1 MLKILHFS
9 TADNEG
15 GSGRSAY
22 RIHRG
27 LKNLEHDSKMLVGK
41 KVTNDS
47 DVELIAGDFFGR
59 VVDFAADK
67 ITRFFG
73 YQYLYVPSSRRVL
86 AHPWVKNA
94 QIIQL
99 FNTHG
104 GYFSHKILPQLSK
117 IAPIVW
123 RLSDMWPMTAHC
135 AYSYGCECYKAGPEN
150 CICELSSY
158 PSIGRNTKQMLWDI
172 KKKVFE
178 QCDITIVAPSSWI
191 ESLAR
196 ESILLGKFPIVRIPN
211 GIDLTVFYPR
221 DRAKARE
228 KLGIDP
234 NAKVIL
240 FSAHGLDN
248 NERKGSRF
256 LMEALNRYVIAKPAS
271 FDRLRMTTLLLL
283 GEGGESFENSVPLP
297 VKKLGF
303 IKDQNQLAEIYS
315 AADIIAVPSIQENL
329 PNNLLEAMA
338 CATPAVAFDC
348 GGIKDAVR
356 HMETGYLARYKDS
369 EDFANGMKILLED
382 EKLRLKLS
390 EDGLRLIKENFDQRL
405 EVRAFEKLYFE
416 LVQKRESQ

>member
-27 LKNLEHDSKMLVGK
+27 LKNLGHDSKMLVGK
-41 KVTNDS
+41 KVMNDS
-47 DVELIAGDFFGR
+47 DVELIAGNFLGR

-67 ITRFFG
+67 ITRFLG

-94 QIIQL
+94 QIFQL

-104 GYFSHKILPQLSK
+104 GYFSHKILPQFSK

-123 RLSDMWPMTAHC
+123 RLSDMWPMTPHC
-135 AYSYGCECYKAGPEN
+135 AYSYGCKCYKEGPEN
-150 CICELSSY
+150 CVCELNSY
-158 PSIGRNTKQMLWDI
+158 PAIGRNTKRRLWDI
-172 KKKVFE
+172 KKKLYSE
-178 QCDITIVAPSSWI
+178 SDITVVAPSSWI
-191 ESLAR
+191 ENLAR
-196 ESILLGKFPIVRIPN
+196 ESILLGKFSIVRIPN
-211 GIDLTVFYPR
+211 GIDLDVFYQR
-221 DRAKARE
+221 DKSSART

-256 LMEALNRYVIAKPAS
+256 LIEALNRNVTKQS
-271 FDRLRMTTLLLL
+271 RLLLLL
-283 GEGGESFENSVPLP
+283 GEGGESFENSVPMP

-303 IKDQNQLAEIYS
+303 IKDQNLLAEIYS
-315 AADIIAVPSIQENL
+315 AADLIAVPSVQENL

-338 CATPAVAFDC
+338 CGTPVVAFDC
-348 GGIKDAVR
+348 GGIKDAVH
-356 HMETGYLARYKDS
+356 HMETGYLARYKDV

-382 EKLRLKLS
+382 KNLHRQFSENGLK
-390 EDGLRLIKENFDQRL
+390 LIKEQFDQKA
-405 EVRAFEKLYFE
+405 EAKAFEKLYLE
-416 LVQKRESQ
+416 LVQKRKPPK